1 MSLPP
6 LSVEEFEVYFSELHG
21 KRHGPFPWQTRLAK
35 RIASE
40 GRWPTRLDLPTASG
54 KTAALDIALFHLA
67 LEVNKGPERR
77 APVRIAFVVDR
88 KVIVDAAYDRAR
100 HISNT
105 LANALKSE
113 DTGHVLTRV
122 ARRLC
127 YLSGSETPVIA
138 RALHSGTPRENDWA
152 RTPAQP
158 TILCSTVDQVGSRLL
173 FRGYG
178 ISDSM
183 KPVHAG
189 LMGSD
194 CLILLD
200 EAHLSEPFRQTLELI
215 ERYRRPPWTEREPA
229 PWGHVVLTAT
239 PAQHEPTDFGLE
251 EDDYS
256 HPELSRRLSAA
267 KPTKLVLAKCRT
279 TDLEA
284 HATELVDC
292 AWKRSGIDSPD
303 APPRVVAIVVNRVAL
318 ARRCHGMLSKRIQA
332 EGRNAEAILLVG
344 RTREVERKQLLDRY
358 KGELLSGRS
367 DPSRTLFVVA
377 TQCIEAGADFDFDVV
392 VTQLAPLDALRQR
405 FGRLNRMGRNP
416 SAEGVIVACPD
427 EVGQRA
433 NDPLYGTRAK
443 ATWEALQASSDAID
457 FGILAMKSW
466 LAEQKVAELISE
478 PRDAPVLLPAHVD
491 LLAETTDASIDDPA
505 PDPALFLHGTPD
517 ALPDVQ
523 IVWRADLRESD
534 LSPEGVD
541 RAREI
546 LALMPPRA
554 AEAIAVPIRAAREWL
569 ADASV
574 DDISDVES
582 GTTGNGTQPPVGIR
596 RALRWLGAD
605 SDGTGSVWSPD
616 LRPGDLIV
624 VPASYGGCDEFGW
637 RPGLH
642 APVRDLADEAA
653 RPYSP
658 RRFALRV
665 HRAVLQNM
673 LGETPEVDRI
683 WAQVHAAVQ
692 EARAEP
698 NGAVVAAALA
708 QIDGLPSFWSEALK
722 ALARQKGV
730 LVAFPYDDENAP
742 TVSGLVLVSR
752 TGVDLGEQ
760 DARALDE
767 PVTEGDDAGSFRARA
782 IPLAEHAAHVEK
794 KARAF
799 AAAAGLPERT
809 AADVAIAAFLHDE
822 GKADPRFQAYLRG
835 GDRLLA
841 RLDSTVLA
849 KSDKRMT
856 SRRSDQRA
864 RRLAELPDR
873 WRHEADSVWRALSHS
888 KLGDVTDRELVLW
901 LVGTHHGYGRPRFPH
916 ADPVHAGPQDPDFR
930 IDGWDWSQIFTRLMR
945 RYGAW
950 ELARLEAIVRLADHR
965 ASEEEEEEEQQ

>member
-6 LSVEEFEVYFSELHG
+6 LSVEEFADYFCALHG
-21 KRHGPFPWQTRLAK
+21 GRHEPFPWQTRLAK
-35 RIASE
+35 RIASA
-40 GRWPTRLDLPTASG
+40 GCWPRRLDLPTGSG

-67 LEVNKGPERR
+67 LEADKGAERR

-100 HISNT
+100 HISNA
-105 LANALKSE
+105 LADALKSG
-113 DTGHVLTRV
+113 DAGHVLTRV

-127 YLSGSETPVIA
+127 YLSGSGIPVIA
-138 RALHSGTPRENDWA
+138 RALHGGTPRENDWA

-200 EAHLSEPFRQTLELI
+200 EAHLSEPFRQTLESI
-215 ERYRRPPWTEREPA
+215 ERYRRPPWTERESA
-229 PWGHVVLTAT
+229 PWGYVVLTAT
-239 PAQHEPTDFGLE
+239 PAQREPTDFALE

-267 KPTKLVLAKCRT
+267 KPAKLVLARCRA
-279 TDLEA
+279 TDLVA
-284 HATELVDC
+284 HAAELVDC
-292 AWKRSGIDSPD
+292 AWEKSG
-303 APPRVVAIVVNRVAL
+303 VVAIVVNRVAL
-318 ARRCHGMLSKRIQA
+318 ARRCHGILLDRIQA
-332 EGRNAEAILLVG
+332 KGRNAEAILLTG
-344 RTREVERKQLLDRY
+344 RTREVERRKLLDRY
-358 KGELLSGRS
+358 KHELLSGRS
-367 DPSRTLFVVA
+367 APSRTLFVVA
-377 TQCIEAGADFDFDVV
+377 TQCIEAGADFDFDVL

-427 EVGQRA
+427 EIGRRA
-433 NDPLYGTRAK
+433 DDRLYGTRAK
-443 ATWEALQASSDAID
+443 ATWEALQTLSDTVD

-466 LAEQKVAELISE
+466 LAEKNVAELISE

-491 LLAETTDASIDDPA
+491 LLAETSDASIDDPA

-534 LSPEGVD
+534 LSPEGVE

-546 LALMPPRA
+546 LSFMPPRA

-569 ADASV
+569 ADMQV

-582 GTTGNGTQPPVGIR
+582 GAIGNGAQPPMGVR

-605 SDGTGSVWSPD
+605 SDGTRSVWGQD
-616 LRPGDLIV
+616 VRPGDLIV

-642 APVRDLADEAA
+642 APVRDVADDAA
-653 RPYSP
+653 RPYSR

-665 HRAVLQNM
+665 HRAVLENM
-673 LGETPEVDRI
+673 LGQTPDVDRV
-683 WAQVHAAVQ
+683 WARVHAAVQ

-698 NGAVVAAALA
+698 NGAAVAATLA
-708 QIDGLPSFWSEALK
+708 QIDGLPSFWSEALR
-722 ALARQKGV
+722 ALSRQKGV
-730 LVAFPYDDENAP
+730 IVAFPYDDENAP
-742 TVSGLVLVSR
+742 TVSGLVLVSP
-752 TGVDLGEQ
+752 TGVDLGEH

-767 PVTEGDDAGSFRARA
+767 PVTEGDDVGSFRARA
-782 IPLAEHAAHVEK
+782 VPLAEHAAHVEA

-799 AAAAGLPERT
+799 AAAAGLPEQT

-822 GKADPRFQAYLRG
+822 GKADSRFQAYLRG

-849 KSDKRMT
+849 KSDKRTT
-856 SRRSDQRA
+856 SRRSEQRA

-873 WRHEADSVWRALSHS
+873 WRHEADSVRRALSHS
-888 KLGDVTDRELVLW
+888 RLGDATDRELVLW

-930 IDGWDWSQIFTRLMR
+930 IDGRDWFQIFTRLMR

-965 ASEEEEEEEQQ
+965 ASEEEEEQ